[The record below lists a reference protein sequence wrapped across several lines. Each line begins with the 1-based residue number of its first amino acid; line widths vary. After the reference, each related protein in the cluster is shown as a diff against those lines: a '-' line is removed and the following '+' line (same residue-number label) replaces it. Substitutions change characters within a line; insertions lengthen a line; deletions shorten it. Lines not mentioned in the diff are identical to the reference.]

1 MIAAAYA
8 LTQYSQS
15 CHSVRSLVP
24 PRAPEHLHEA
34 GCMRDSHGRTIRDL
48 RISITDRC
56 NFRCLYCMD
65 PDVRFAP
72 SSALLTP
79 REIVRVARIAESLGV
94 RKIRLTGGEPKLH
107 PQLCEII
114 SGIRSATSV
123 EIAMITNGSLLTRE
137 RLRAWK
143 GAGLNRITI
152 SIDSLRD
159 DRFARISR
167 SATSP
172 AVVLA
177 AIEDAITEG
186 VTPLKV
192 NAVLMRGENEDE
204 AADLAALARRYAIEV
219 RFIEYMPL
227 DSARAWDDSRWISA
241 AETRKAI
248 EAQFKLVAVEGGD
261 PSSTARLFAF
271 ADGAPGRIGFIA
283 SVSDPFCGAC
293 SRLRLTAD
301 GKVRPCLF
309 STTEWDI
316 RALLRGGASD
326 QEISAFLID
335 VSWTKQAAH
344 GIDSPEFVQPARSMS
359 AIGG

>member
-1 MIAAAYA
+1 MIASAYS
-8 LTQYSQS
+8 LTQYPAH
-15 CHSVRSLVP
+15 CHSARAAVP
-24 PRAPEHLHEA
+24 PRAPEHVHA
-34 GCMRDSHGRTIRDL
+34 DGCMRDSHGRTIRDL

-65 PDVRFAP
+65 PDVLFAP
-72 SSALLTP
+72 ASALLNP

-94 RKIRLTGGEPKLH
+94 RKIRLTGGEPTLH
-107 PQLCEII
+107 PQLSEII
-114 SGIRSATSV
+114 AGIRSATSV

-137 RLRAWK
+137 RLRTWK

-152 SIDSLRD
+152 SIDSLRT
-159 DRFARISR
+159 DRFARITR
-167 SATSP
+167 SNTSP
-172 AVVLA
+172 VTVCEGIEAALA
-177 AIEDAITEG
+177 EG

-204 AADLAALARRYAIEV
+204 AGELAALARTYAIEM

-248 EAQFKLVAVEGGD
+248 ETQFKLVPVEGGD
-261 PSSTARLFAF
+261 PSTTARLFAF
-271 ADGAPGRIGFIA
+271 ADGTPGRIGFIS

-309 STTEWDI
+309 STTEWDL

-335 VSWTKQAAH
+335 VSWTKQAGH
-344 GIDSPEFVQPARSMS
+344 GIDSPEFLQPARSMS